1 MRVGYPAINL
11 ELEPQGRAPT
21 MISRSPDKV
30 AQVIA
35 KNLEVLERTLRFNAE
50 RGLLFF
56 RLRPDLVPA
65 PGLTGA
71 PLDWA
76 ARFADRFRELGA
88 FIRAHHMRINIHTHL
103 ATSLILKRPGD
114 REESAQE
121 IRHLA
126 AVLDALELPDSDK
139 VQLHVGPKHTDL
151 DTSLRL
157 FIEAVN
163 GLEPGLRRR
172 LALENDNNYCNLRA
186 CLRVH
191 AETGLPIVFD
201 VLHHEV
207 DNAGE
212 RVREAQEQAAA
223 TWRPEDGPPMVD
235 YSTQR
240 PKVMPGKHAEHLDGA
255 RFHIYLEQTRGLDF
269 DLMMEFKDREKSAV
283 EGLRFLAEDARL
295 ARPY

>member
-11 ELEPQGRAPT
+11 ELEPQGRPPT
-21 MISRSPDKV
+21 IISRSKDKV

-35 KNLEVLERTLRFNAE
+35 KNLDGLERTLRFNAE
-50 RGLLFF
+50 HGLLFF
-56 RLRPDLVPA
+56 RLRPDLVPQDS
-65 PGLTGA
+65 LTGA
-71 PLDWA
+71 HLDWA
-76 ARFADRFRELGA
+76 ERFAGRLKELGA
-88 FIRAHHMRINIHTHL
+88 FIRGHGMRINIHCHL
-103 ATSLILKRPGD
+103 ATSLILKRPED

-126 AVLDALELPDSDK
+126 AVLDALELPSSDK
-139 VQLHVGPKHTDL
+139 VQIHVGPRHTDR
-151 DTSLRL
+151 DTSLRM

-163 GLEPGLRRR
+163 GLEPALRKR
-172 LALENDNNYCNLRA
+172 LALENDNIFCNLA
-186 CLRVH
+186 SCLRVH

-212 RVREAQEQAAA
+212 SAREAQEKAAA

-255 RFHIYLEQTRGLDF
+255 RFHIYLEATQGLDF
-269 DLMMEFKDREKSAV
+269 DLMMEFKDREKSAL
-283 EGLRFLAEDARL
+283 EGLRFLAADPRL
-295 ARPY
+295 RRP